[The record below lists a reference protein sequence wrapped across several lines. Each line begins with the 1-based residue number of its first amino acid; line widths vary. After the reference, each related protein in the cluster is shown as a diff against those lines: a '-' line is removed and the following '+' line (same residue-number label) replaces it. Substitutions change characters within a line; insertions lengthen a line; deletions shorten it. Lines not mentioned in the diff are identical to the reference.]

1 MATPHIALL
10 GLGTMGSGMAHNLLK
25 AGFPLTVYNR
35 DQAKAESVRAAGA
48 HVVSTPRAAAEEADV
63 IVSMVSD
70 DAASKAVWQ
79 GENGAFAGV
88 ALGTLVIESSTL
100 SVDWVKQWADEA
112 RAQRCEPID
121 APVTGS
127 KPQAAAGELLFLV
140 GGTIDACERARP
152 VLKAMGRGVVHVGTT
167 GSGAL
172 LKLINNFLA
181 AVQAVSLA
189 EAITLIERSG
199 LERATALDVLLNGAP
214 GSPMLKVI
222 TARINGGDFTP
233 NFLMRLMAKDL
244 VYAQH
249 EGETRG
255 VKLETAATALK
266 LFERAIDQGYG
277 ERDLAAVVESLRR
290 S

>member
-1 MATPHIALL
+1 
-10 GLGTMGSGMAHNLLK
+10 
-25 AGFPLTVYNR
+25 
-35 DQAKAESVRAAGA
+35 
-48 HVVSTPRAAAEEADV
+48 
-63 IVSMVSD
+63 
-70 DAASKAVWQ
+70 
-79 GENGAFAGV
+79 
-88 ALGTLVIESSTL
+88 
-100 SVDWVKQWADEA
+100 
-112 RAQRCEPID
+112 
-121 APVTGS
+121 
-127 KPQAAAGELLFLV
+127 
-140 GGTIDACERARP
+140 
-152 VLKAMGRGVVHVGTT
+152 VVHVGTS

-199 LERATALDVLLNGAP
+199 LDRATALDVLLNGAP
-214 GSPMLKVI
+214 GSPMLKVV

-244 VYAQH
+244 AYAQH

-266 LFERAIDQGYG
+266 LFERAIEQGYG